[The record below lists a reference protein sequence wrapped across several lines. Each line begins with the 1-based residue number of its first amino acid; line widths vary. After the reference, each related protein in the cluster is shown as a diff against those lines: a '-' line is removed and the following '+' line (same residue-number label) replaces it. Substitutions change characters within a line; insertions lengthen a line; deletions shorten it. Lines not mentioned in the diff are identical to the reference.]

1 MNRAFAVFVF
11 FSAGYFLSNFFRA
24 ANAVISG
31 DLMRDLGLS
40 AADLGMMTS
49 LFYAGFAAVQ
59 LPLGVALDRVGPRFA
74 VPALMMAT
82 VVGCLLFATA
92 MALPQ
97 VAIGRTLIGIGMAG
111 NLMGAVKAFSAWFPP
126 QRVATF
132 TSLMVGIGAL
142 GALVAATPL
151 AWMNQLFGWRAVFL
165 GGAVV
170 TLLSASGI
178 VLGTRNAPPGVI
190 WRATSDVSDGGFT
203 HIFRTPQ
210 FWRIAPLNLTLL
222 GATLAVQTLWAG
234 PYLFDVLRLSQFET
248 GNLILIISAGVAA
261 GYASCGALADRFGA
275 RQVMTAST
283 LVFLAAQAPLLLP
296 VPLPPSTLAVAFFLF
311 GFSGAFS
318 LLTLAQVR
326 ELFPSYMGG
335 RAVTAVN
342 LFGFGGATA
351 IQWGMG
357 VIISAFAQGED
368 GRYPAIAY
376 IAAFG
381 AALVLNALALV
392 WYLTP
397 VPLRAEKTQ
406 VEGRKV
412 EG

>member
-1 MNRAFAVFVF
+1 MNRALAVFVF
-11 FSAGYFLSNFFRA
+11 FGIGYFLSNFFRA

-59 LPLGVALDRVGPRFA
+59 LPLGAALDRIGPRFA
-74 VPALMMAT
+74 VPALMLMT

-97 VAIGRTLIGIGMAG
+97 VAVGRTLIGVGMAG

-132 TSLMVGIGAL
+132 TSLMVGMGAL

-151 AWMNQLFGWRAVFL
+151 AWLNQRFGWRDVFL

-170 TLLSASGI
+170 TLLSATGI
-178 VLGTRNAPPGVI
+178 VAGTRNAPPGVL
-190 WRATSDVSDGGFT
+190 WRATSDVADAGLAQ
-203 HIFRTPQ
+203 IFRNPH

-222 GATLAVQTLWAG
+222 GVTLAVQTLWAG
-234 PYLFDVLRLSQFET
+234 PYLFDVLRLSPFEA
-248 GNLILIISAGVAA
+248 GNLILIISAGVSV
-261 GYASCGALADRFGA
+261 GYGSCGALADMFGA
-275 RQVMTAST
+275 RRVMTVST
-283 LVFLAAQAPLLLP
+283 LVFLAAQTPLLLP
-296 VPLPPSTLAVAFFLF
+296 VPPPVIALAITFFLF

-326 ELFPSYMGG
+326 ELFPPYMGG

-342 LFGFGGATA
+342 LFGFGGATVV
-351 IQWGMG
+351 QWGMG
-357 VIISAFAQGED
+357 VIISAFAQTED
-368 GRYPAIAY
+368 GRYPVEAY

-381 AALVLNALALV
+381 AALALNVIALV

-397 VPLRAEKTQ
+397 VPLRARKARAGG
-406 VEGRKV
+406 VEG
-412 EG
+412 

>member
-1 MNRAFAVFVF
+1 MNRALAVFVF
-11 FSAGYFLSNFFRA
+11 FGIGYFLSNFFRA

-59 LPLGVALDRVGPRFA
+59 LPLGVALDRIGPRFA
-74 VPALMMAT
+74 VPALMSMT

-97 VAIGRTLIGIGMAG
+97 VAVGRTLIGIGMAG

-151 AWMNQLFGWRAVFL
+151 AWLNQQFGWRNVFL
-165 GGAVV
+165 GSAGV
-170 TLLSASGI
+170 TLLSAGGI
-178 VLGTRNAPPGVI
+178 VLGTRNAPAGVL
-190 WRATSDVSDGGFT
+190 WRATSDVPDAGFAW
-203 HIFRTPQ
+203 IFRNPH

-222 GATLAVQTLWAG
+222 GTTLAVQTLWAG
-234 PYLFDVLRLSQFET
+234 PYLFDTLRLSSVEA

-261 GYASCGALADRFGA
+261 GYGSCGALADRFGA
-275 RQVMTAST
+275 RRVMTVST
-283 LVFLAAQAPLLLP
+283 LVFLAAQTPLLFP
-296 VPLPPSTLAVAFFLF
+296 VPPPTIALAITFFLF

-326 ELFPSYMGG
+326 ELFPPYMGG

-357 VIISAFAQGED
+357 VIISAFVQNDG
-368 GRYPAIAY
+368 GRYPVQAY
-376 IAAFG
+376 ITAFG
-381 AALVLNALALV
+381 TALALNLAALV
-392 WYLTP
+392 WYLMP
-397 VPLRAEKTQ
+397 VSSGSEKRARAGG
-406 VEGRKV
+406 VEG
-412 EG
+412 

>member
-1 MNRAFAVFVF
+1 MNRALAVFVF
-11 FSAGYFLSNFFRA
+11 FGIGYFLSNFFRA
-24 ANAVISG
+24 ANAVISN

-59 LPLGVALDRVGPRFA
+59 LPLGVALDRIGPRFA
-74 VPALMMAT
+74 VPALMLMT
-82 VVGCLLFATA
+82 VIGCLLFAAAT
-92 MALPQ
+92 ALPQ
-97 VAIGRTLIGIGMAG
+97 VAVGRTLIGVGMAG

-151 AWMNQLFGWRAVFL
+151 AWLNQQFGWRAVFV
-165 GGAVV
+165 GGAAV
-170 TLLSASGI
+170 TLLSATGI
-178 VLGTRNAPPGVI
+178 VAGTRNAPPGVI
-190 WRATSDVSDGGFT
+190 WRASPDVSNEGFAR
-203 HIFRTPQ
+203 IFRTPQ
-210 FWRIAPLNLTLL
+210 FWHIAPLNGMLL
-222 GATLAVQTLWAG
+222 GTTLAVQTLWAG
-234 PYLFDVLRLSQFET
+234 PYLFDTLRMSQFEA
-248 GNLILIISAGVAA
+248 GNLILIISAGVAV
-261 GYASCGALADRFGA
+261 GYAACGALADMFGA
-275 RQVMTAST
+275 RRVLTVST
-283 LVFLAAQAPLLLP
+283 LAFLAAQTPLLLP
-296 VPLPPSTLAVAFFLF
+296 VPLPVAGLAVAFFLF

-326 ELFPSYMGG
+326 ELFPPSMGG

-357 VIISAFAQGED
+357 VIIGAFESNSD
-368 GRYPAIAY
+368 GRYPVEAY

-381 AALVLNALALV
+381 TAFVLNALALA

-397 VPLRAEKTQ
+397 TPSQAGEVRVKGL
-406 VEGRKV
+406 
-412 EG
+412 

>member
-1 MNRAFAVFVF
+1 MNRALAVFVF
-11 FSAGYFLSNFFRA
+11 FGIGYFLSNFFRA

-59 LPLGVALDRVGPRFA
+59 LPLGVALDRIGPRFA
-74 VPALMMAT
+74 VPALMLMT
-82 VVGCLLFATA
+82 VIGCLLFATA

-97 VAIGRTLIGIGMAG
+97 LAIGRTLIGIGMAG

-151 AWMNQLFGWRAVFL
+151 AWLNQQFGWRAVFL
-165 GGAVV
+165 GSAAVTV
-170 TLLSASGI
+170 LSAAGI
-178 VLGTRNAPPGVI
+178 VLGTHNAPPGVI
-190 WRATSDVSDGGFT
+190 WRATSDVSDAGFAQ
-203 HIFRTPQ
+203 IFRNPH

-222 GATLAVQTLWAG
+222 GTTLAIQTLWVG
-234 PYLFDVLRLSQFET
+234 PYLFDALRLSPLDA
-248 GNLILIISAGVAA
+248 GNLILILSAGVAA
-261 GYASCGALADRFGA
+261 GYASCGALGDMFGA
-275 RQVMTAST
+275 RRVMTVSAI
-283 LVFLAAQAPLLLP
+283 VFLAAQMPLLSP
-296 VPLPPSTLAVAFFLF
+296 VPLPLTALAIVFFLF

-326 ELFPSYMGG
+326 ELFPPYMGG
-335 RAVTAVN
+335 RAVTAMN

-351 IQWGMG
+351 LQWGMG
-357 VIISAFAQGED
+357 VIISSFARNGS
-368 GRYPAIAY
+368 GRYPVEAY

-381 AALVLNALALV
+381 AVFVLNVVALI

-397 VPLRAEKTQ
+397 IPVRAKKMKAGG
-406 VEGRKV
+406 VKG
-412 EG
+412 

>member
-1 MNRAFAVFVF
+1 MNRALAVFVF
-11 FSAGYFLSNFFRA
+11 FGIGYFLSNFFRA

-40 AADLGMMTS
+40 AADLGLMTS

-59 LPLGVALDRVGPRFA
+59 LPLGVALDRIGPRFA
-74 VPALMMAT
+74 VPSLMLMT

-97 VAIGRTLIGIGMAG
+97 VAIGRTMIGVGMAG

-126 QRVATF
+126 RRVATF

-151 AWMNQLFGWRAVFL
+151 AWLNQQFGWRDVFL
-165 GGAVV
+165 GGAIV
-170 TLLSASGI
+170 TMLSATGI
-178 VLGTRNAPPGVI
+178 IVGTRNAPPGVL
-190 WRATSDVSDGGFT
+190 WRATSDVSDAGFAQ
-203 HIFRTPQ
+203 IFRNPH

-222 GATLAVQTLWAG
+222 GTTLAVQTLWAG
-234 PYLFDVLRLSQFET
+234 PYLFDTLRLSQFEA

-261 GYASCGALADRFGA
+261 GYGSCGALADRFGA
-275 RQVMTAST
+275 RRVMTAST
-283 LVFLAAQAPLLLP
+283 LVFLAAQTPLLLP
-296 VPLPPSTLAVAFFLF
+296 DPPSMTALAITFFLF

-326 ELFPSYMGG
+326 ELFPPYMGG
-335 RAVTAVN
+335 CAVTAVN

-357 VIISAFAQGED
+357 VIISAFAQIGG
-368 GRYPAIAY
+368 GRYPVEAY

-381 AALVLNALALV
+381 AALALNVAALV

-397 VPLRAEKTQ
+397 VPLRAEKTKASG
-406 VEGRKV
+406 VEG
-412 EG
+412 

>member
-1 MNRAFAVFVF
+1 MNRTLAVFVF
-11 FSAGYFLSNFFRA
+11 FGIGYFLSNFFRA
-24 ANAVISG
+24 ANAVISN

-59 LPLGVALDRVGPRFA
+59 LPLGVALDRIGPRFA
-74 VPALMMAT
+74 VPALMLMT
-82 VVGCLLFATA
+82 VVGCLLFAAAT
-92 MALPQ
+92 ALPQ
-97 VAIGRTLIGIGMAG
+97 VAVGRTLIGVGMAG

-151 AWMNQLFGWRAVFL
+151 AWLSQQFGWRAVFV
-165 GGAVV
+165 GGAAV
-170 TLLSASGI
+170 TLLSATGI
-178 VLGTRNAPPGVI
+178 VAGTRNAPPGVI
-190 WRATSDVSDGGFT
+190 WRASPDVSNEGFAR
-203 HIFRTPQ
+203 IFRTPQ
-210 FWRIAPLNLTLL
+210 FWRIAPLNGMLL

-234 PYLFDVLRLSQFET
+234 PYLFDTLRMSQFEV
-248 GNLILIISAGVAA
+248 GNLILIISAGVAV
-261 GYASCGALADRFGA
+261 GYAVCGALADMFGA
-275 RQVMTAST
+275 RRVLTVST
-283 LVFLAAQAPLLLP
+283 LAFLAAQTPLLLP
-296 VPLPPSTLAVAFFLF
+296 VPLPVAGLAVAFFLF

-326 ELFPSYMGG
+326 ELFPPSMGG

-357 VIISAFAQGED
+357 VIIGTFESNSD
-368 GRYPAIAY
+368 GRYPVEAY

-381 AALVLNALALV
+381 TALVLNALALA

-397 VPLRAEKTQ
+397 TPSPAGEVRVKRL
-406 VEGRKV
+406 
-412 EG
+412 

>member
-11 FSAGYFLSNFFRA
+11 FGIGYFLSNFFRA

-59 LPLGVALDRVGPRFA
+59 LPLGAALDRIGPRFA
-74 VPALMMAT
+74 VPALMSMT
-82 VVGCLLFATA
+82 IIGCLLFATA

-97 VAIGRTLIGIGMAG
+97 VALGRTLIGIGMAG

-151 AWMNQLFGWRAVFL
+151 AWLNQQFGWRAVFL

-170 TLLSASGI
+170 TLLSAAGI
-178 VLGTRNAPPGVI
+178 LLGTRNAPPGVI
-190 WRATSDVSDGGFT
+190 WRATSDVSDAGFAQ
-203 HIFRTPQ
+203 IFRNPH

-222 GATLAVQTLWAG
+222 GVTLAVQTLWAG
-234 PYLFDVLRLSQFET
+234 PYLFDVLRLSPFEA

-261 GYASCGALADRFGA
+261 GYGSCGALADKFGA
-275 RQVMTAST
+275 RRVMTAST
-283 LVFLAAQAPLLLP
+283 VVFLAAHTPLLLP
-296 VPLPPSTLAVAFFLF
+296 VPPPVIALAITSFLF

-326 ELFPSYMGG
+326 ELFPPYMGG

-342 LFGFGGATA
+342 LFGFGGATVV
-351 IQWGMG
+351 QWGMG
-357 VIISAFAQGED
+357 VIISAFAQNED
-368 GRYPAIAY
+368 GRYPVEAY

-381 AALVLNALALV
+381 AALALNVIALV

-397 VPLRAEKTQ
+397 VPLRARKARAGG
-406 VEGRKV
+406 VEG
-412 EG
+412 

>member
-1 MNRAFAVFVF
+1 MNRALAVFVF
-11 FSAGYFLSNFFRA
+11 FGIGYFLSNFFRA
-24 ANAVISG
+24 ANAVISD

-59 LPLGVALDRVGPRFA
+59 LPLGVALDRIGPRFA
-74 VPALMMAT
+74 VPALMLAT

-97 VAIGRTLIGIGMAG
+97 VAVGRTLIGVGMAG

-151 AWMNQLFGWRAVFL
+151 AWLNQQFGWRDVFL
-165 GGAVV
+165 GGAGV
-170 TLLSASGI
+170 TMLSATGI
-178 VLGTRNAPPGVI
+178 VVGTRNAPPGVL
-190 WRATSDVSDGGFT
+190 WRAMSDVPDAGFAQ
-203 HIFRTPQ
+203 IFRNPH

-222 GATLAVQTLWAG
+222 GTTLAVQTLWAG
-234 PYLFDVLRLSQFET
+234 PYLFDTLRLSQFET

-261 GYASCGALADRFGA
+261 GYASCGALADLFGT
-275 RQVMTAST
+275 RRVMTVST
-283 LVFLAAQAPLLLP
+283 LAFLAAQTPLLSP
-296 VPLPPSTLAVAFFLF
+296 VPPQPAALAVVFFLF

-326 ELFPSYMGG
+326 ELFPPYMGG

-342 LFGFGGATA
+342 LFGFGGATV

-357 VIISAFAQGED
+357 VIISAFAKNDD
-368 GRYPAIAY
+368 GRYSVEAY

-381 AALVLNALALV
+381 VALLLNALALV

-397 VPLRAEKTQ
+397 VSPGAEKRASTGG
-406 VEGRKV
+406 VEG
-412 EG
+412 

>member
-1 MNRAFAVFVF
+1 MNRTLAVFIF
-11 FSAGYFLSNFFRA
+11 FGIGYFLSNFFRA
-24 ANAVISG
+24 ANAVISN

-59 LPLGVALDRVGPRFA
+59 LPLGVALDRIGPRFA
-74 VPALMMAT
+74 VPALMLMT
-82 VVGCLLFATA
+82 VVGCLLFAAAT
-92 MALPQ
+92 ALPQ
-97 VAIGRTLIGIGMAG
+97 VAVGRTLIGVGMAG

-151 AWMNQLFGWRAVFL
+151 AWLSQQFGWRAVFV
-165 GGAVV
+165 GGAAV
-170 TLLSASGI
+170 TLLSATGI
-178 VLGTRNAPPGVI
+178 VAGTRNAPPGVI
-190 WRATSDVSDGGFT
+190 WRASPDVSNEGFAR
-203 HIFRTPQ
+203 IFRTPQ
-210 FWRIAPLNLTLL
+210 FWRIAPLNGMLL

-234 PYLFDVLRLSQFET
+234 PYLFDTLRMSQFEV
-248 GNLILIISAGVAA
+248 GNLILIISAGVAV
-261 GYASCGALADRFGA
+261 GYAVCGALADMFGA
-275 RQVMTAST
+275 RRVLTVST
-283 LVFLAAQAPLLLP
+283 LAFLAAQTPLLLP
-296 VPLPPSTLAVAFFLF
+296 VPLPVAGLAVAFFLF

-326 ELFPSYMGG
+326 ELFPPSMGG

-357 VIISAFAQGED
+357 VIIGTFESNSD
-368 GRYPAIAY
+368 GRYPVEAY

-381 AALVLNALALV
+381 TALVLNALALA

-397 VPLRAEKTQ
+397 TPSPAGEVRVKRL
-406 VEGRKV
+406 
-412 EG
+412 

>member
-1 MNRAFAVFVF
+1 MNRALAVFVF
-11 FSAGYFLSNFFRA
+11 FGIGYFLSNFFRA
-24 ANAVISG
+24 ANAVISH

-59 LPLGVALDRVGPRFA
+59 LPLGVALDRIGPRFA
-74 VPALMMAT
+74 VPALMLMT
-82 VVGCLLFATA
+82 VVGCLLFAAAT
-92 MALPQ
+92 ALPQ
-97 VAIGRTLIGIGMAG
+97 VAIGRTLIGVGMAG

-151 AWMNQLFGWRAVFL
+151 AWLNQQFGWRAVFV
-165 GGAVV
+165 GGAAV
-170 TLLSASGI
+170 TLLSATGI
-178 VLGTRNAPPGVI
+178 VAGTRNAPPGVI
-190 WRATSDVSDGGFT
+190 WRAPPDVSDEGFAR
-203 HIFRTPQ
+203 IFRTPQ
-210 FWRIAPLNLTLL
+210 FWRIAPLNGMLL
-222 GATLAVQTLWAG
+222 GTTLAVQTLWAG
-234 PYLFDVLRLSQFET
+234 PYLFDTLRLSQFEA

-261 GYASCGALADRFGA
+261 GYAACGALADMFGV
-275 RQVMTAST
+275 RRVMTVST
-283 LVFLAAQAPLLLP
+283 LAFLAAQTPLLLP
-296 VPLPPSTLAVAFFLF
+296 VPLPVTGLAVAFFLF

-326 ELFPSYMGG
+326 ELFPPSMGG

-357 VIISAFAQGED
+357 VIISAFESNRD
-368 GRYPAIAY
+368 GRYPVEAY

-381 AALVLNALALV
+381 TALVLNALALV

-397 VPLRAEKTQ
+397 APSHAGEV
-406 VEGRKV
+406 KV
-412 EG
+412 KGL

>member
-1 MNRAFAVFVF
+1 MNRALAVFVF
-11 FSAGYFLSNFFRA
+11 FGIGYFLSNFFRA
-24 ANAVISG
+24 ANAVIAG

-59 LPLGVALDRVGPRFA
+59 LPLGAALDRIGPRFA
-74 VPALMMAT
+74 VPALMLMT
-82 VVGCLLFATA
+82 VIGCLLFATA

-97 VAIGRTLIGIGMAG
+97 VALGRTLIGIGMAG

-151 AWMNQLFGWRAVFL
+151 AWLNQQFGWRAVFL
-165 GGAVV
+165 GGAAV
-170 TLLSASGI
+170 TLLSATGI

-190 WRATSDVSDGGFT
+190 WRATSDVSDSGFAQ
-203 HIFRTPQ
+203 IFRNLH

-222 GATLAVQTLWAG
+222 GVTLAVQTLWAG
-234 PYLFDVLRLSQFET
+234 PYLFDVLRLSQFEA
-248 GNLILIISAGVAA
+248 GNLLLIISAGVAA
-261 GYASCGALADRFGA
+261 GYASCGALGDMFGA
-275 RQVMTAST
+275 RRVMTVST
-283 LVFLAAQAPLLLP
+283 LVFLAAHTPLLLP
-296 VPLPPSTLAVAFFLF
+296 TPPSVTVLAITFFLF

-326 ELFPSYMGG
+326 ELFPPYMGG
-335 RAVTAVN
+335 RAVTAIN
-342 LFGFGGATA
+342 LFGFGGATI

-357 VIISAFAQGED
+357 VIISAFAQNNG
-368 GRYPAIAY
+368 GRYPIEAY

-381 AALVLNALALV
+381 AAFVLNALALV
-392 WYLTP
+392 WYLMP
-397 VPLRAEKTQ
+397 VPVRAEKAKARG
-406 VEGRKV
+406 VEG
-412 EG
+412 

>member
-1 MNRAFAVFVF
+1 MNRALAVFVF
-11 FSAGYFLSNFFRA
+11 FGIGYFLSNFFRA
-24 ANAVISG
+24 ANAVISN

-59 LPLGVALDRVGPRFA
+59 LPLGVALDRIGPRFA
-74 VPALMMAT
+74 VPALMLMT
-82 VVGCLLFATA
+82 VVGCLLFAAAT
-92 MALPQ
+92 ALPQ
-97 VAIGRTLIGIGMAG
+97 VAVGRTLIGVGMAG

-151 AWMNQLFGWRAVFL
+151 AWLNQQFGWRAVFV
-165 GGAVV
+165 GGAAV
-170 TLLSASGI
+170 TLLSATGI
-178 VLGTRNAPPGVI
+178 VAGTHNAPPGVI
-190 WRATSDVSDGGFT
+190 WRAPPDVSDEGFAR
-203 HIFRTPQ
+203 IFRAPQ
-210 FWRIAPLNLTLL
+210 FWRIAPLNGMLL
-222 GATLAVQTLWAG
+222 GTTLAVQTLWAG
-234 PYLFDVLRLSQFET
+234 PYLFDTLRMSQFEA

-261 GYASCGALADRFGA
+261 GYAVCGALADMFGA
-275 RQVMTAST
+275 RRVMTVST
-283 LVFLAAQAPLLLP
+283 LVFLAAQTPLLLP
-296 VPLPPSTLAVAFFLF
+296 VPLPVAGLAVAFFLF

-326 ELFPSYMGG
+326 ELFPPSMGG

-357 VIISAFAQGED
+357 VIISAFESNSD
-368 GRYPAIAY
+368 GRYPVEAY

-381 AALVLNALALV
+381 TALVLNALALV

-397 VPLRAEKTQ
+397 APSHAGEV
-406 VEGRKV
+406 KV
-412 EG
+412 KGL